1 MEEKLYRWVVK
12 DDEEKLCK
20 DVSEEACEVVPQ
32 NFARQVFAS
41 VASKT
46 GDQLSA
52 PGLILS
58 WLLTALGSPSAALG
72 MLVPVRES
80 GSLLPQMFVAG
91 VLRRYPIRKWFWVVG
106 SVLQGAAVAGMG
118 VVALTLDGAAAGWTI
133 VGLLVLFS
141 LSRGINSI
149 SSKDL
154 LGKTIPKTRR
164 GRMSGLASSISGWI
178 AVGVGI
184 FFAFH
189 KAEEL
194 PTGLFAGLLFSA
206 AGLWWFGAWMMSRV
220 IEFPSPVEEEDGV
233 VESAFSGLAFLR
245 EDPVFLRFCIARALL
260 ASTVLSMPFYVV
272 LAHRATDGLLASLG
286 ILMIASS
293 LAKAVSGAS
302 WGRLSDSSSR
312 KTLAVAGLSA
322 GLVGCLTAALAGIE
336 LEKTAAVWLYGGL
349 FFLIGLAHTGIRTGR
364 KTYLV
369 DHANAD
375 NRARLVAVSN
385 TLMGIVLLLSGS
397 FGLLA
402 DALGERVV
410 IAVFAGLG
418 IAGSL
423 LAFTLPEVEE

>member
-1 MEEKLYRWVVK
+1 MEEKLYQWVVGS
-12 DDEEKLCK
+12 DDESLCT
-20 DVSEEACEVVPQ
+20 DISEEAGEVVPQ
-32 NFARQVFAS
+32 NFARQVIAS

-58 WLLTALGSPSAALG
+58 WLLTALGAPSAALG

-91 VLRRYPIRKWFWVVG
+91 ILRRSSIRKWFWVVG

-118 VVALTLDGAAAGWTI
+118 VVALTLKGAVAGWSI
-133 VGLLVLFS
+133 VGLLVIFS

-149 SSKDL
+149 SSKDI
-154 LGKTIPKTRR
+154 LGKTIPKRRR

-184 FFAFH
+184 FFALN

-194 PTGLFAGLLFSA
+194 PTGLFAGLLFT
-206 AGLWWFGAWMMSRV
+206 AGALWLFGAWMMSRV
-220 IEFPSPVEEEDGV
+220 IEFPSPVENDGGV
-233 VESAFSGLAFLR
+233 VDGTFSGLRFLMD
-245 EDPVFLRFCIARALL
+245 DPVFLRFCIARALL

-272 LAHRATDGLLASLG
+272 LAHRATEGLLASLG
-286 ILMIASS
+286 VLMIASS
-293 LAKAVSGAS
+293 LAKALSGAI

-312 KTLAVAGLSA
+312 KTLAAAGMSA

-336 LEKTAAVWLYGGL
+336 FEKSTAVWLFGGL

-369 DHANAD
+369 DHADAD

-385 TLMGIVLLLSGS
+385 TLMGVVLLLSGS

-402 DALGERVV
+402 DALGERV
-410 IAVFAGLG
+410 IIFVFAALG

-423 LAFTLPEVEE
+423 LAFTLPEAE

>member
-1 MEEKLYRWVVK
+1 MEEKLYQWTVGE
-12 DDEEKLCK
+12 DDREFCK
-20 DVSEEACEVVPQ
+20 DISEDACAVVPQ

-52 PGLILS
+52 PGLVLS
-58 WLLTALGSPSAALG
+58 WLLTALGAPAAAIG

-80 GSLLPQMFVAG
+80 GSLLPQMIVGG
-91 VLRRYPIRKWFWVVG
+91 VMRQFPIRKWFWVVG
-106 SVLQGAAVAGMG
+106 SLIQCAAVVGMG
-118 VVALTLDGAAAGWTI
+118 LVALSLTGAAAGWSI
-133 VGLLVLFS
+133 VGLLVIFS
-141 LSRGINSI
+141 LARGINSI

-164 GRMSGLASSISGWI
+164 GRMSGLASSISGGI

-184 FFAFH
+184 FFALNP
-189 KAEEL
+189 AEEL
-194 PTGLFAGLLFSA
+194 PVGLFAGLLFA
-206 AGLWWFGAWMMSRV
+206 AGALWLIGAWAMSRV
-220 IEFPSPVEEEDGV
+220 IEMPSDAADVS
-233 VESAFSGLAFLR
+233 SAWKDAVASLHFLR

-272 LAHRATDGLLASLG
+272 LAHEATGGKIASLG
-286 ILMIASS
+286 ILMVAGS
-293 LAKAVSGAS
+293 LATALSGAA

-322 GLVGCLTAALAGIE
+322 GLVGCLTAGLAGID
-336 LEKTAAVWLYGGL
+336 LGRTGSVWMYGLL
-349 FFLIGLAHTGIRTGR
+349 FFLIGLSHTGIRMGR
-364 KTYLV
+364 KTYIV

-375 NRARLVAVSN
+375 NRAQLVAVSN

-402 DALGERVV
+402 DVVGERVV
-410 IAVFAGLG
+410 ILVFALLG
-418 IAGSL
+418 IGGSL
-423 LAFTLPEVEE
+423 LASTLPEVE